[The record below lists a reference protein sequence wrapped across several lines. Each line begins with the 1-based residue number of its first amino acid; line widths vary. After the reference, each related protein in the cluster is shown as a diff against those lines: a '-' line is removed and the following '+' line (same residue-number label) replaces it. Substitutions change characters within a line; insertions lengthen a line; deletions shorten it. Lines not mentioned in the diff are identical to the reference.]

1 MDRLRSRFQAGFI
14 ATMDNPDLETRI
26 AIVKSILEKY
36 NISLTNDA
44 VNYVAYQFSENVRVL
59 QGAVNRLVGVASLQ
73 NLTGDI
79 DYEFTKSALGFNYR
93 TTSGI
98 IIY

>member
-1 MDRLRSRFQAGFI
+1 MNSWIIKQIPFTSDTLPSDMNQLEDRLRSRFQAGFI

-44 VNYVAYQFSENVRVL
+44 VNYVAYQFSETFVSFK
-59 QGAVNRLVGVASLQ
+59 AP
-73 NLTGDI
+73 
-79 DYEFTKSALGFNYR
+79 
-93 TTSGI
+93 
-98 IIY
+98 